1 MDNESWIRL
10 SILYPLP
17 DDEHFERYLFEQEIC
32 ATLYAYGAATINE
45 QDPTTLDGKDLP
57 RYESAPMLFQRRSSC
72 RGLGSSFCRRTTRS
86 TKRHLDDDANRNVF
100 G

>member
-45 QDPTTLDGKDLP
+45 
-57 RYESAPMLFQRRSSC
+57 
-72 RGLGSSFCRRTTRS
+72 
-86 TKRHLDDDANRNVF
+86 
-100 G
+100 